1 MGILDLNFQT
11 IASVKVKPARGANE
25 TDQSIFGING
35 PVKRAMDIMMVL
47 PAILFLLPV
56 LAIIAIAIKIEGGPL
71 FYRQTRLGKGGK
83 RFGMLK
89 FRTMHVDAEAR
100 LVELVKQCPN
110 SKAEWDAFQKLRRD
124 PRVTRIGGFLRRSS
138 LDELPQ
144 LFNILI
150 GDMSV
155 VGQRPILLDQRDAY
169 GVHIAGYE
177 RARPGLTGLW
187 QVSGRSSLTFED
199 RAALGSDYMNR
210 WSLWFDIKLI
220 ALTVPAVLFSKDA
233 F

>member
-11 IASVKVKPARGANE
+11 VASVKVKPARAADK
-25 TDQSIFGING
+25 TDCRVFGING
-35 PVKRAMDIMMVL
+35 PIKRALDIALVL
-47 PAILFLLPV
+47 PALIFLLPV
-56 LAIIAIAIKIEGGPL
+56 LLIISIAIKIEGGPI
-71 FYRQTRLGKGGK
+71 FYRQTRLGKGGR
-83 RFGMLK
+83 RFDMLK
-89 FRTMHVDAEAR
+89 FRTMHVNAESR
-100 LVELVKQCPN
+100 LVELMRNCPD

-124 PRVTRIGGFLRRSS
+124 PRVTRIGAFLRRSS

-144 LFNILI
+144 LFNILR

-155 VGQRPILLDQRDAY
+155 VGQRPILVEQRDAY

-187 QVSGRSSLTFED
+187 QVSGRSKLTFED

-210 WSLWFDIKLI
+210 WSLRFDIKLI
-220 ALTVPAVLFSKDA
+220 ALTVPAVLFSRDA